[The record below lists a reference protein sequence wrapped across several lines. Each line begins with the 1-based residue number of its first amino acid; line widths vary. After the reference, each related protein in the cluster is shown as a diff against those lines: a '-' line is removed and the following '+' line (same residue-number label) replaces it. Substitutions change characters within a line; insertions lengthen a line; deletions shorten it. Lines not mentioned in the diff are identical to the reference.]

1 MSSISHEDVPQDDL
15 ERDLE
20 SLMYEDADPDHEP
33 ARAPEFHEPS
43 PPPKRLRGRAFSENL
58 ELGAQ
63 RVSEVSSFAV
73 EGLVSGLG
81 DSAGLIYIFVLGA
94 LTLVLVRLSSL
105 SSLTARK
112 SKVCGLDSAIGRQH
126 EPFAGAQSK
135 SRKAAAGSGL
145 WVKAQGLIAPFG
157 TLLEPELICSPFG
170 SGCLGESGTTG
181 GGPRGTRAPAPRGA
195 PMHSEASQ
203 YHVKFLSNVESA
215 GHTCYTIE
223 ITHGGSRWQQVKRYR
238 ELRELHDELKLKHG
252 EILPPFPGKRFF
264 GNSDPAFVAQRQEGL
279 ERYLVGVLQLDPDV
293 THPALRSFLGGP
305 TPSLDLGPSA
315 QEKELLELRIKRKCF
330 ESLQSSVI
338 KDVLRRQ
345 LLTSHPSVG
354 ALEERETTERRRRFV
369 ESMKL
374 SVLAQPVDPVILRDL
389 GLDGDPVPISQGN
402 GERLTALKE
411 PCRQLGRAPNARMKT
426 ALELFEKNL
435 PDIHAAL
442 RPAVPLADSSKLIAT
457 FPRLPYMQDCNETEE
472 KGTGQKM

>member
-1 MSSISHEDVPQDDL
+1 
-15 ERDLE
+15 
-20 SLMYEDADPDHEP
+20 
-33 ARAPEFHEPS
+33 
-43 PPPKRLRGRAFSENL
+43 
-58 ELGAQ
+58 
-63 RVSEVSSFAV
+63 
-73 EGLVSGLG
+73 
-81 DSAGLIYIFVLGA
+81 
-94 LTLVLVRLSSL
+94 
-105 SSLTARK
+105 
-112 SKVCGLDSAIGRQH
+112 
-126 EPFAGAQSK
+126 
-135 SRKAAAGSGL
+135 
-145 WVKAQGLIAPFG
+145 
-157 TLLEPELICSPFG
+157 
-170 SGCLGESGTTG
+170 
-181 GGPRGTRAPAPRGA
+181 
-195 PMHSEASQ
+195 MHSEASQ

-315 QEKELLELRIKRKCF
+315 QEKELL
-330 ESLQSSVI
+330 
-338 KDVLRRQ
+338 DVLRRQ

-402 GERLTALKE
+402 GERLTALK
-411 PCRQLGRAPNARMKT
+411 APNARMKT
-426 ALELFEKNL
+426 ALELFERNL